1 MKRIRIALLTT
12 LLLLPASRPWAQPE
26 LELYSAQVCNKGQI
40 TVDVAVAYK
49 DFGFSDEFWVIDGWY
64 DVPKG
69 TCKTVFAHSYV
80 KQDRN
85 WLGFRSFPVHL
96 AFAFTDPTGV
106 WGAAKV
112 TPSPGIAPSRLQLC
126 VTRKNFEYRVDA
138 RDPAAACRAK
148 ANSLLIA
155 ASIAFEPTAGD
166 YYDYVGRKYGPPSMR
181 ATVALTANDRAI
193 PLGPQVSSIGAAQG
207 PGTSGEFAT
216 LLRVAV
222 NALPASEYELKPG
235 YRWVNVCAS
244 RQVVSRETLANLS
257 TARAKAIVNAIRQF
271 LASHGRGKTGFRVTE
286 LNGAIALE
294 PFDGNADDC
303 VGRGDLQ
310 YQFQSAELGR

>member
-1 MKRIRIALLTT
+1 MKRIRIALLAT
-12 LLLLPASRPWAQPE
+12 LLQLPASHPWAQPD
-26 LELYSAQVCNKGQI
+26 LELYSAEVCNRGQI

-64 DVPKG
+64 EVPKG

-96 AFAFTDPTGV
+96 AFAFTDSTGV

-112 TPSPGIAPSRLQLC
+112 DPSPGIARSRLQLC
-126 VTRKNFEYRVDA
+126 VTRKSFEYRVDA
-138 RDPAAACRAK
+138 KDPATSCKGK
-148 ANSLLIA
+148 ANALLLA
-155 ASIAFEPTAGD
+155 ASIDFEPTAGD
-166 YYDYVGRKYGPPSMR
+166 YYDYVGRKYGRPSMS
-181 ATVALTANDRAI
+181 ATVALSANDRAI

-207 PGTSGEFAT
+207 PGTSDEFVR

-222 NALPASEYELKPG
+222 NALPASEPTLKSG

-244 RQVVSRETLANLS
+244 RHVVSRESLSNLS
-257 TARAKAIVNAIRQF
+257 TARAKAITNAARQF
-271 LASHGRGKTGFRVTE
+271 LASHGKGKIGFRVTE
-286 LNGAIALE
+286 RNGAIALE
-294 PFDGNADDC
+294 QFDGKAENCLD
-303 VGRGDLQ
+303 RGDLQ
-310 YQFQSAELGR
+310 YRFQSGEVGQ